1 MKKKFLSLMMAAAV
15 VATTSV
21 SAFADTTQV
30 VGGEDNKTHE
40 TEITIKGNVNDD
52 SDRPPV
58 GTISV
63 TVPTAAN
70 FNIDRNGNFR
80 GAEMPIINNSEVDV
94 DVSVDRFIDINKG
107 EGVELKGE
115 SVVLAGDGADVK
127 RNKVFLSIQGD
138 TTMYLSSTGEA
149 KGNET
154 GLYKDKELSEG
165 QKITEEGDKHLMTIK
180 AGGGKKIISLQGKSG
195 KKQQSEIKTPISD
208 TFRLILKIKKNG
220 QID

>member
-21 SAFADTTQV
+21 SAFADTTKV
-30 VGGEDNKTHE
+30 VGGADNETHQ

-52 SDRPPV
+52 NNTPPV

-70 FNIDRNGNFR
+70 FNVDNKGKFT

-94 DVSVDRFIDINKG
+94 DISVDRFIDTNKAQ
-107 EGVELKGE
+107 GVELQAQN
-115 SVVLAGDGADVK
+115 VVLADNGTNVK
-127 RNKVFLSIQGD
+127 RNKVFLSIEGD

-149 KGNET
+149 KGDHT
-154 GLYKDKELSEG
+154 GLCKDTGLTQE
-165 QKITEEGDKHLMTIK
+165 ITQEADKHLMTIQ
-180 AGGGKKIISLQGKSG
+180 ANGGKKVISLQGEAG
-195 KKQQSEIKTPISD
+195 KQQQSGINTAISD
-208 TFRLILKIKKNG
+208 TFRLILKIKKSSS
-220 QID
+220 QI